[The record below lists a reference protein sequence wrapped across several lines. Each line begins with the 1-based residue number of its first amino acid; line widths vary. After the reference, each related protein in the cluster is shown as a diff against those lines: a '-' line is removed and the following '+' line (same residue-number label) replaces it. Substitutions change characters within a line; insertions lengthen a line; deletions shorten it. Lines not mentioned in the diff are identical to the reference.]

1 MKKILVMVVA
11 SIFATVS
18 ANAQNI
24 RHDKGTFTVQPMIG
38 MSVGSMGGKMEVCF
52 NPAKQ
57 SSVQVEDQLR
67 GGFIGGVEAEYYLL
81 DWLSASAGVNYAQQG
96 WRMKDKVSGNKW
108 DMDLDYLNIPILANF
123 YVAKGFALKAG
134 VQPGFLLNAKED
146 GYDVKKGIK
155 SSNFSI
161 AYGLSYEFKNGIT
174 LDWRAAIGLTTV
186 NKNSDENNKYR
197 SNCATLTVGY
207 KFSL

>member
-11 SIFATVS
+11 TILATVS

-24 RHDKGTFTVQPMIG
+24 RHDRGSFTLQPQVG
-38 MSVGSMGGKMEVCF
+38 LSVGSMSGKLEYIVSTT
-52 NPAKQ
+52 Q
-57 SSVQVEDQLR
+57 TRIDVEDQMR
-67 GGFIGGVEAEYYLL
+67 AGFIGGVEAEYYIL
-81 DWLSASAGVNYAQQG
+81 DWLSASAGVNYTMQG
-96 WRMKDKVSGNKW
+96 WRMKEKISDDKFN
-108 DMDLDYLNIPILANF
+108 MNLDYLNIPILANF
-123 YVAKGFALKAG
+123 YVGKGFALKAG
-134 VQPGFLLNAKED
+134 VQPGILLNAKMD
-146 GYDVKKGIK
+146 GVDVKDGLK

-174 LDWRAAIGLTTV
+174 LDWRGAIGLTTL
-186 NKNSDENNKYR
+186 NKVSDERNKYR